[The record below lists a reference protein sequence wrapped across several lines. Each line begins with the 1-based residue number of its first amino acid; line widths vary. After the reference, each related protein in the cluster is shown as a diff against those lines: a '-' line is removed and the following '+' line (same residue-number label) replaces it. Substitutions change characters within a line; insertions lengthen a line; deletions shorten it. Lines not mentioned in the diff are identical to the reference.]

1 MRARNLIYVAI
12 AVGVVLLAVVP
23 GLTQNAEL
31 RGTVTLRNGTAY
43 TGVIQTARLGVSPD
57 VTDGVGMQLKNLG
70 ALSLLIGTQKILIPS
85 SDIRGIQVAWEQTKD
100 TNVGGWEIASI
111 AVTKKDGSKVEGK
124 PTWLLGCS
132 FLRIDTDDQGTV
144 TLAAFPTA
152 SKFDPGQLIESI
164 EIEAPATAEKPPAA
178 EKPKPAEAPTPE
190 VPAPT
195 VAEQPAA
202 EATVTPAEAPAATT
216 PTATMLTITL
226 TCPHCGKP
234 ITVTIPATV
243 Q

>member
-1 MRARNLIYVAI
+1 MRAGNLIYVAV

-31 RGTVTLRNGTAY
+31 RGTVTLRNGTTY

-70 ALSLLIGTQKILIPS
+70 ALSLLVGTQKTLIPS
-85 SDIRGIQVAWEQTKD
+85 SDIRAIQVAWEQTND
-100 TNVGGWEIASI
+100 ANVGGWEIASI
-111 AVTKKDGSKVEGK
+111 TVTKKDGSKVEGR

-164 EIEAPATAEKPPAA
+164 EIEAPAAA
-178 EKPKPAEAPTPE
+178 ETTKPAEAPTPE

-195 VAEQPAA
+195 VAKQPAV
-202 EATVTPAEAPAATT
+202 ETTVSPAPAPAATT
-216 PTATMLTITL
+216 PTATMVTISL